1 MKSIKLLFLI
11 LVVFLGIT
19 SSCKKNSDNTNG
31 EIKDFIW
38 KGLNEAYLWVD
49 LVPNLSSTKYS
60 SQTSLNNFL
69 NTYDDPETLFYDLLY
84 KYGEVDKWSWIVKD
98 YTELENSFQGIT
110 KSMGFE
116 FGLARISGSNDIF
129 GFVFYVV
136 KGGPADKAGMKRGDI
151 FMKINDTPLTVSNY
165 QSLLYDQSSYKIGF
179 ATIVNSIISPNNKS
193 LNLTAEEVHEN
204 PIYLDTVY
212 NINSK
217 KIGYLVYNGFMSDY
231 DIALNNVIS
240 KFKTA
245 GIEKLIVDL
254 RYDGGGSVRTAT
266 YLASMIYGKYTSK
279 VFLMTHYNN
288 TLQTY
293 LTSQYGSGF
302 FEENFT
308 DNIDAEGTNPITPI
322 NTLNLTDVY
331 ILTTENT
338 ASASELLINC
348 LKPYMNVITVGTN
361 THGKYVA
368 SITIKD
374 YISENV
380 VNPNHKW
387 AMQPIVLK
395 ISNKDGVTDFVNGL
409 TPTIAVEEDIANLLP
424 FGDINEIMLKTAL
437 NSITGSSSS
446 IPVMKSKAMG
456 LMEFINSK
464 QLRPHAQEMY
474 VKEIPNILH

>member
-1 MKSIKLLFLI
+1 LQ
-11 LVVFLGIT
+11 
-19 SSCKKNSDNTNG
+19 KNSDNTND

-38 KGLNEAYLWVD
+38 KGLNDAYLWVD
-49 LVPNLSSTKYS
+49 QVPNLSSTKYS
-60 SQTSLNNFL
+60 SQSSLDNFL
-69 NTYDDPETLFYDLLY
+69 NTYNDPEALFYDLLY

-98 YTELENSFQGIT
+98 YNELENSFQGIT

-116 FGLARISGSNDIF
+116 FGLARISGSDNIF
-129 GFVFYVV
+129 GYVHYVV
-136 KGGPADKAGMKRGDI
+136 KGSPADKAGMKRGDI
-151 FMKINDTPLTVSNY
+151 FLKINDTQLTVSNY
-165 QSLLYDQSSYKIGF
+165 QSLLYNLESYKIGF
-179 ATIVNSIISPNNKS
+179 TTITNNTISPVIFKS
-193 LNLTAEEVHEN
+193 LNLVAEEVHEN

-212 NINSK
+212 HINSK
-217 KIGYLVYNGFMSDY
+217 KIGYLVYNGFMSNY
-231 DIALNNVIS
+231 DIALNNVIGN
-240 KFKTA
+240 FKTA
-245 GIEKLIVDL
+245 GIDKLIVDL
-254 RYDGGGSVRTAT
+254 RYNGGGSVSTAA

-279 VFLMTHYNN
+279 VFLLTQYNT

-293 LTSQYGSGF
+293 LTKKYGSSF

-308 DNIDAEGTNPITPI
+308 DNIAADGTNPITPI
-322 NTLNLTDVY
+322 NTLNLTEVY

-348 LKPYMNVITVGTN
+348 LKPYMDVITVGTN

-374 YISENV
+374 YISDNV

-395 ISNKDGVTDFVNGL
+395 ISNKDGVTDFVDGL
-409 TPTIAVEEDIANLLP
+409 APTITAEEDIANLQP

-437 NSITGSSSS
+437 NSITGASSSL
-446 IPVMKSKAMG
+446 PVMKSKILG
-456 LMEFINSK
+456 LTRFINSK
-464 QLRPHAQEMY
+464 QIKPHAQEMY